1 MPNSIMAS
9 PSLTT
14 HYRSKPVTNQLSQAP
29 ATSAIAIRER
39 TGSISTA
46 EIMSVLKGEI
56 TGLHIQQAFSTEVA
70 QEITANFV
78 GSPALQ
84 ERNDGVPGQYV
95 GASHYRKDA
104 ATYFAASET
113 ARPYVD
119 ALLKNLVDPV
129 RALFDALKRELHNQG
144 IELRLARSEHG
155 QANICRALSWSGG
168 GGTFSLE
175 PHDDVAQVLCAG
187 NDYEFSAVAHNTVAA
202 LNFYPSMP
210 GEGGNLRLWS
220 HKPTVADR
228 KSQGVET
235 TGYPYSEAYLQTVP
249 CRDFQLKAGDIA
261 LIDGGFVHGVTKQ
274 SGNGKRRVL
283 LNCFFGF
290 ARPDLVLWWT

>member
-1 MPNSIMAS
+1 MATKQVPQTPAIS
-9 PSLTT
+9 PL
-14 HYRSKPVTNQLSQAP
+14 RIK
-29 ATSAIAIRER
+29 ER

-46 EIMSVLKGEI
+46 EIISVLKGEI
-56 TGLHIQQAFSTEVA
+56 TALHIKRAFSTEVA
-70 QEITANFV
+70 EEITTNFV
-78 GSPALQ
+78 SSPGLN
-84 ERNDGVPGQYV
+84 ERKDGVPGQYV

-104 ATYFAASET
+104 ATYFAESKNAK
-113 ARPYVD
+113 PFVD
-119 ALLKNLVDPV
+119 ALFENLVDPV
-129 RALFDALKRELHNQG
+129 RATFDALKRGLHNQG

-155 QANICRALSWSGG
+155 QANVCRALSWSGS
-168 GGTFSLE
+168 GTYSLD

-187 NDYEFSAVAHNTVAA
+187 NDYELSAVAENTVAA

-210 GEGGNLRLWS
+210 EEGGNLRLWS

-235 TGYPYSEAYLQTVP
+235 TGYPYSAAYLEAVP
-249 CRDFQLKAGDIA
+249 SREIQLEAGDIA
-261 LIDGGFVHGVTKQ
+261 LLDGGFVHGVTGQ

>member
-1 MPNSIMAS
+1 ME
-9 PSLTT
+9 
-14 HYRSKPVTNQLSQAP
+14 TNQVSQAP
-29 ATSAIAIRER
+29 AISRVEIRER

-46 EIMSVLKGEI
+46 EIISVLKGEI
-56 TGLHIQQAFSTEVA
+56 TALHIKQAFSTEIA
-70 QEITANFV
+70 EEITANFS
-78 GSPALQ
+78 GSPCLK
-84 ERNDGVPGQYV
+84 ERKDGVPGQYV

-104 ATYFAASET
+104 ATYFAEAET

-119 ALLKNLVDPV
+119 ALFENLVDPV
-129 RALFDALKRELHNQG
+129 RALFDALKRELRKQG

-155 QANICRALSWSGG
+155 QANVCRALSWSGS
-168 GGTFSLE
+168 GTFSLD

-187 NDYEFSAVAHNTVAA
+187 NDYELSAVAHNAVAA

-210 GEGGNLRLWS
+210 EEGGNLRLWS

-235 TGYPYSEAYLQTVP
+235 TGYPYSAAYLQGVP
-249 CRDFQLKAGDIA
+249 CREFRLKAGDIA
-261 LIDGGFVHGVTKQ
+261 IIDGGFVHGVTGQ
-274 SGNGKRRVL
+274 SGNGRRRLVL
-283 LNCFFGF
+283 NSFFGF